1 MIKNFT
7 LSLFI
12 LLFLTGCGFKVTT
25 VQKLSTYFISEIN
38 TTGDNRINYTLKNKL
53 LQNEKDINKIPVNVS
68 IKTTKNK
75 SIKEKNI
82 KNEITKYNININI
95 NVNISSID
103 KGILG
108 AFVLKENGSFDVN
121 TQYSE
126 TMNSEKKL
134 IRKLSDNLADQIQN
148 KIIFILNNK

>member
-12 LLFLTGCGFKVTT
+12 LLFLIVCCFKVTT

-53 LQNEKDINKIPVNVS
+53 LQNEKDINKIPVNVN

-108 AFVLKENGSFDVN
+108 AFVLKANGSFDVN

-148 KIIFILNNK
+148 KIISILNNK